1 MQYRPEPIRR
11 FPLSP
16 IDRFLERTCLVL
28 LILSFGTAFIAFFFL
43 PDQIVINY
51 RGDRRDS
58 QGSKMYVFLPILLSA
73 FCYLLFY
80 GISKYANVLRSP
92 AAASEE
98 ARLRQYRRSI
108 RIMRWFKLFLI
119 LSFSIELFE
128 TLRLTFR
135 PSRGINGLAI
145 TIETVLVAIPVC
157 YLLFALI
164 RNFRRRVF
172 TKN

>member
-16 IDRFLERTCLVL
+16 IDRFLERTCVIL
-28 LILSFGTAFIAFFFL
+28 LMLSFGTALIAFSYL
-43 PDQIVINY
+43 PDHIIINH
-51 RGDRRDS
+51 RGDQPDS
-58 QGSKMYVFLPILLSA
+58 LGSKTYVFLPILLST
-73 FCYLLFY
+73 FCYLLLS

-92 AAASEE
+92 VAASEE
-98 ARLRQYRRSI
+98 ARLKQYRRSI
-108 RIMRWFKLFLI
+108 RIMRFFKFFLI

-128 TLRLTFR
+128 TLRLTFH

-145 TIETVLVAIPVC
+145 TIETLLVAIPVC